1 MIAMTPN
8 EVEGHRERAV
18 AFIEAAKLICERL
31 NGAGYYFA
39 DEPQRLCDMALDELN
54 SQSLSEIDR
63 RYGEILRRNQQD
75 DVEAYR
81 DLQRREK
88 RDFVGFGG

>member
-1 MIAMTPN
+1 MTTMTPD
-8 EVEGHRERAV
+8 EVEGHRARAV
-18 AFIEAAKLICERL
+18 ALIAGAKLICERI
-31 NGAGYYFA
+31 NGEGYYFA
-39 DEPQRLCDMALDELN
+39 DEPVRLCNMALDELIG
-54 SQSLSEIDR
+54 QSLSEIDR

-88 RDFVGFGG
+88 RDFVEFGQ